1 MASCLELVAADVGC
15 IALLFIDGDRLENV
29 LLDKFG
35 HTDYDFDNFNAL
47 KKTLM
52 KVERINPSLD
62 LTAVLWQLR
71 PDNPDV
77 ALPVVCGNAFPME
90 GWQCSR
96 PNAEL
101 RAAFDGGICTVKHR
115 DGCGSHYFP
124 VKNSDAQISGVLE
137 LLQGKRQKG
146 DI

>member
-1 MASCLELVAADVGC
+1 MASYLELDVESVGR

-29 LLDKFG
+29 LLDKVG
-35 HTDYDFDNFNAL
+35 HTDYDFDNFNTL
-47 KKTLM
+47 KKSLI

-77 ALPVVCGNAFPME
+77 ALPVICGNALPME
-90 GWQCSR
+90 GWQGTR

-101 RAAFDGGICTVKHR
+101 KAAFEGGCCTVKQR
-115 DGCGSHYFP
+115 AGCSSTYLP
-124 VKNSDAQISGVLE
+124 VKNSDAETVGVLE
-137 LLQGKRQKG
+137 LLHGKRLKG